1 MCPLVLS
8 AIYDFSKK
16 WIYYFS
22 SFTALIATII
32 MGYMGTWDNAKE
44 IGRTSIYNV
53 DEMYKE
59 DEKRVE
65 IEMKGE
71 PVVNSTEKNQN
82 EVLGPQNEVKPTLQ
96 GEVLVEKKEESVEK
110 KEVAANQ
117 TEVTAAPQNEVL
129 APQEASAAQSE
140 IPVTATVSA

>member
-44 IGRTSIYNV
+44 IGRKSIYNV
-53 DEMYKE
+53 DEMYKEE

-71 PVVNSTEKNQN
+71 PVVNATEKNQN

-96 GEVLVEKKEESVEK
+96 GEVLVEKKEVT
-110 KEVAANQ
+110 ANQ
-117 TEVTAAPQNEVL
+117 TEVAAAPQNEVL
-129 APQEASAAQSE
+129 APQEASAAPQSE
-140 IPVTATVSA
+140 IPATTTVSA

>member
-71 PVVNSTEKNQN
+71 PVVNATEKNQN

-96 GEVLVEKKEESVEK
+96 GEVLVEK

>member
-1 MCPLVLS
+1 MCPLILS

-22 SFTALIATII
+22 SFTALIAAII

-44 IGRTSIYNV
+44 IGRTSVYNV
-53 DEMYKE
+53 DEMFKEE

-71 PVVNSTEKNQN
+71 PVVNATEKNQN
-82 EVLGPQNEVKPTLQ
+82 EVLCLQNEVKPTLQ
-96 GEVLVEKKEESVEK
+96 GEVLVEKKE
-110 KEVAANQ
+110 VA
-117 TEVTAAPQNEVL
+117 AAPQNEIL
-129 APQEASAAQSE
+129 APQEASAAPQSE
-140 IPVTATVSA
+140 IPVTTTVSA

>member
-1 MCPLVLS
+1 MCPLILS

-22 SFTALIATII
+22 SFTALIAAII

-44 IGRTSIYNV
+44 IGRTSVYNV
-53 DEMYKE
+53 DEMLKEE

-71 PVVNSTEKNQN
+71 PVVNATEKNQN
-82 EVLGPQNEVKPTLQ
+82 EVLCLQNEVKPTLQ
-96 GEVLVEKKEESVEK
+96 GEVLVEKKE
-110 KEVAANQ
+110 VA
-117 TEVTAAPQNEVL
+117 AAPQNEIL
-129 APQEASAAQSE
+129 APQEASAAPQSE
-140 IPVTATVSA
+140 IPVTTTVSA

>member
-1 MCPLVLS
+1 MCPLILS

-22 SFTALIATII
+22 SFTALIAAII

-44 IGRTSIYNV
+44 IGRTSVYNV
-53 DEMYKE
+53 DEMFKEE

-71 PVVNSTEKNQN
+71 PVVNATEKNQN
-82 EVLGPQNEVKPTLQ
+82 EVLCLQNEVKPTLQ
-96 GEVLVEKKEESVEK
+96 GEVLVEKKE
-110 KEVAANQ
+110 VA
-117 TEVTAAPQNEVL
+117 AAPQNEIL
-129 APQEASAAQSE
+129 APQEASAAPQSE
-140 IPVTATVSA
+140 IPVTTTVYA

>member
-1 MCPLVLS
+1 
-8 AIYDFSKK
+8 
-16 WIYYFS
+16 
-22 SFTALIATII
+22 

-71 PVVNSTEKNQN
+71 PVVNATEKNQN

-96 GEVLVEKKEESVEK
+96 GEVLVEK

>member
-1 MCPLVLS
+1 MSSGSLGDLRFQQEVDLLLLVVHG
-8 AIYDFSKK
+8 ADRHDHHGIH
-16 WIYYFS
+16 
-22 SFTALIATII
+22 
-32 MGYMGTWDNAKE
+32 GHV
-44 IGRTSIYNV
+44 GRTSIYNV

-71 PVVNSTEKNQN
+71 PVVNATEKNQN

-96 GEVLVEKKEESVEK
+96 GEMLVEKKEESVEK

>member
-71 PVVNSTEKNQN
+71 PVVNATEKNQN

-96 GEVLVEKKEESVEK
+96 GEMLVEK

>member
-1 MCPLVLS
+1 MCPLILS

-22 SFTALIATII
+22 SFTALIAAII

-44 IGRTSIYNV
+44 IGRTSVYNV
-53 DEMYKE
+53 DEMFKEE

-71 PVVNSTEKNQN
+71 PVVNATEKNQN
-82 EVLGPQNEVKPTLQ
+82 EVLCPQNEVKPTLQ
-96 GEVLVEKKEESVEK
+96 GEVLVEKKE
-110 KEVAANQ
+110 VA
-117 TEVTAAPQNEVL
+117 AAPQNEIL
-129 APQEASAAQSE
+129 APQEASAAPQSE
-140 IPVTATVSA
+140 IPVTTTVSA